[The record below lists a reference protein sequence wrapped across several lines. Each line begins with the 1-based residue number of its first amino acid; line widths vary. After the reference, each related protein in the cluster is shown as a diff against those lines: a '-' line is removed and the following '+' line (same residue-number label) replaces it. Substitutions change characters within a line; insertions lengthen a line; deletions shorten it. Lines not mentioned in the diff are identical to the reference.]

1 MIVEIF
7 VAEHWS
13 MKALTNKLLNGVF
26 DIAQVKMANETR
38 GQNLI
43 PDHCG
48 AQVRAG
54 VVIRDLP
61 ANVVA
66 VGNPSR
72 VIRPMK

>member
-1 MIVEIF
+1 
-7 VAEHWS
+7 
-13 MKALTNKLLNGVF
+13 MKELTNKLLNGVF
-26 DIAQVKMANETR
+26 DIAHVTMANETR

-66 VGNPSR
+66 VGNPCR
-72 VIRPMK
+72 VIRHL